1 MGQEPR
7 RRHYTPEEKTKILR
21 EHFEKKRPVSELCE
35 AYGIDPSQFS
45 QWKKSLFE
53 GGPQVFA
60 SRGKRGKEESTSER
74 RIHEMEQE
82 LARMQEVVV
91 EIAAEN
97 IALKKKTGR
106 S

>member
-1 MGQEPR
+1 MSQEAR

-21 EHFEKKRPVSELCE
+21 EHFEKKRPISEICE
-35 AYGIDPSQFS
+35 TYGIDPSQFS
-45 QWKKSLFE
+45 QWKKLLFE

-60 SRGKRGKEESTSER
+60 TRGRRGKQESVSER
-74 RIHEMEQE
+74 RVQEMEQE
-82 LARMQEVVV
+82 LVRMQEVVA

-97 IALKKKTGR
+97 IALKKRTGR